1 MMQRQYVL
9 GPSTLT
15 PESRSALHAQRR
27 SSRTGDTPNT
37 GTPPQC
43 RSEEDER
50 RGKEEEGMRG
60 RSTNMAGRREE
71 RMEGVKIV
79 GPSSVSEVLPLGE
92 ALELAPVPRGVLRRP
107 PLSRFSPRQV
117 LLLSV
122 SCVCWSKPTTVV
134 NFSPVGYSPGIAPG
148 FAYAFR
154 ATAPLYAPVAAPAG
168 AQAVAQA
175 VAAPAPT
182 IVKTQYHSQDE
193 LGQYAFG
200 YVGDASTAHEV
211 RTLDGAV
218 RGSYTYVDA
227 DGKLQTA
234 TYVADKNGFR
244 VEATNLPVSPSAAT
258 KSALPLPEPVQ
269 PTPEV
274 QAATAAH
281 LQAVAEVKAA
291 RARRSAPAQGYL
303 PPPAPA
309 AKKETEAAPL
319 PVKKVVKVHAAPVPS
334 VVHAHAAPAVI
345 SPVVHA
351 HAAPLV
357 PVPAVHTEGA
367 PLAVFVRADPEVLQ
381 RVVEVPL
388 AARRTPRRG
397 APYCRLDV
405 VLSQF
410 HSQNELGGYEY
421 GYEGGPS
428 AKHEVRTPDGVTRGS
443 YSYVDANGELQT
455 VSYVADDLHGFRVL
469 ASNLPEG
476 PAKEH

>member
-1 MMQRQYVL
+1 MTITIKDNNSDN
-9 GPSTLT
+9 G
-15 PESRSALHAQRR
+15 AL
-27 SSRTGDTPNT
+27 
-37 GTPPQC
+37 
-43 RSEEDER
+43 
-50 RGKEEEGMRG
+50 
-60 RSTNMAGRREE
+60 
-71 RMEGVKIV
+71 
-79 GPSSVSEVLPLGE
+79 
-92 ALELAPVPRGVLRRP
+92 
-107 PLSRFSPRQV
+107 PRQV
-117 LLLSV
+117 LLLSA

-154 ATAPLYAPVAAPAG
+154 ATAPLYAPAAAPVG
-168 AQAVAQA
+168 AQAVAQG

-244 VEATNLPVSPSAAT
+244 VEATNLPVSPSSGA
-258 KSALPLPEPVQ
+258 KSALPLPKPVQ

-303 PPPAPA
+303 PPPA
-309 AKKETEAAPL
+309 AKKEAEAPL
-319 PVKKVVKVHAAPVPS
+319 PVKKVVKVPVAP
-334 VVHAHAAPAVI
+334 VVHAHAAPAVLA
-345 SPVVHA
+345 PLVHA
-351 HAAPLV
+351 HAAPLA
-357 PVPAVHTEGA
+357 PVPEGA
-367 PLAVFVRADPEVLQ
+367 PLVLPQPSPFPLAAQAVFVRADPEVLQ
-381 RVVEVPL
+381 RVAEVPL
-388 AARRTPRRG
+388 AAPARLAA
-397 APYCRLDV
+397 APALPALGV
-405 VLSQF
+405 VPAAAPTQVLSQF

-428 AKHEVRTPDGVTRGS
+428 AKHEIRTADGVTRGS

>member
-1 MMQRQYVL
+1 MK
-9 GPSTLT
+9 
-15 PESRSALHAQRR
+15 AL
-27 SSRTGDTPNT
+27 
-37 GTPPQC
+37 
-43 RSEEDER
+43 
-50 RGKEEEGMRG
+50 
-60 RSTNMAGRREE
+60 
-71 RMEGVKIV
+71 
-79 GPSSVSEVLPLGE
+79 
-92 ALELAPVPRGVLRRP
+92 
-107 PLSRFSPRQV
+107 V

-154 ATAPLYAPVAAPAG
+154 ATAPLYAPASSHAG
-168 AQAVAQA
+168 AQAVAPP
-175 VAAPAPT
+175 VAAPT

-234 TYVADKNGFR
+234 SYVADRNGFR
-244 VEATNLPVSPSAAT
+244 VEATNLPVSPSAPKAD
-258 KSALPLPEPVQ
+258 LPLPEPVK

-291 RARRSAPAQGYL
+291 RAKRSVPAQGYL

-309 AKKETEAAPL
+309 AAHAPAVAQKVQAAPL
-319 PVKKVVKVHAAPVPS
+319 PAKKVVKVHAAPVAP
-334 VVHAHAAPAVI
+334 VVLAPVHTGGAHLAPA
-345 SPVVHA
+345 PLA
-351 HAAPLV
+351 RPFPLAAQ
-357 PVPAVHTEGA
+357 
-367 PLAVFVRADPEVLQ
+367 AVFVRADPEVLQ
-381 RVVEVPL
+381 RVAALPLVAPAPL
-388 AARRTPRRG
+388 AV
-397 APYCRLDV
+397 APALPAPGLV
-405 VLSQF
+405 PAAAPTQILSQF

-428 AKHEVRTPDGVTRGS
+428 TKHEIRTPDGVTRGS

-455 VSYVADDLHGFRVL
+455 VSYVADDLHGFRVV
-469 ASNLPEG
+469 ATNLPEG
-476 PAKEH
+476 PADEH

>member
-1 MMQRQYVL
+1 MP
-9 GPSTLT
+9 PS
-15 PESRSALHAQRR
+15 
-27 SSRTGDTPNT
+27 
-37 GTPPQC
+37 
-43 RSEEDER
+43 
-50 RGKEEEGMRG
+50 
-60 RSTNMAGRREE
+60 
-71 RMEGVKIV
+71 
-79 GPSSVSEVLPLGE
+79 
-92 ALELAPVPRGVLRRP
+92 
-107 PLSRFSPRQV
+107 RQV
-117 LLLSV
+117 LLLSA

-154 ATAPLYAPVAAPAG
+154 ATAPLYAPAAAPAG

-175 VAAPAPT
+175 VAGPAPT

-244 VEATNLPVSPSAAT
+244 VEATNLPVSSAP

-303 PPPAPA
+303 PPPA
-309 AKKETEAAPL
+309 AKKEAEAPL
-319 PVKKVVKVHAAPVPS
+319 PVKKVVKVHAAPV
-334 VVHAHAAPAVI
+334 A
-345 SPVVHA
+345 PVVHA
-351 HAAPLV
+351 HATPAVLAPLV
-357 PVPAVHTEGA
+357 HAHVA
-367 PLAVFVRADPEVLQ
+367 PLVLPQAAPFPLAAQAVFVRADPEALQ
-381 RVVEVPL
+381 RVAEVPL
-388 AARRTPRRG
+388 AAPALPALG
-397 APYCRLDV
+397 VVPAAAPTQ

-421 GYEGGPS
+421 GYAGGPS
-428 AKHEVRTPDGVTRGS
+428 AKHEIRTADGVTRGS

-476 PAKEH
+476 PAEEH

>member
-1 MMQRQYVL
+1 M
-9 GPSTLT
+9 
-15 PESRSALHAQRR
+15 
-27 SSRTGDTPNT
+27 
-37 GTPPQC
+37 
-43 RSEEDER
+43 
-50 RGKEEEGMRG
+50 
-60 RSTNMAGRREE
+60 
-71 RMEGVKIV
+71 
-79 GPSSVSEVLPLGE
+79 
-92 ALELAPVPRGVLRRP
+92 
-107 PLSRFSPRQV
+107 

-367 PLAVFVRADPEVLQ
+367 PLVLPQAAPFPLAAQAVFVRADPEVLQ

-388 AARRTPRRG
+388 AAP
-397 APYCRLDV
+397 APLAAAPILPALDV
-405 VLSQF
+405 VPAAAPTQVLSQF